1 MAFSYDQLAVDLHER
16 IVHDSQRA
24 SLATTVCVVLIV
36 AVLFRSVRVGVLV
49 LLPVA
54 YGVLVTAGV
63 LTLAGHRFGGMGFAA
78 FPLIVGLGIDNGIHL
93 VRRHLETPDKD
104 VKRLLAA
111 SGAALI
117 QTNLTTIVGF
127 GALLS
132 ATIPPLAELGLIAA
146 VGIALTLLASILL
159 VPAILALAGTRLVGA
174 ASGRP
179 GKAVGRERRPLSRR
193 SVEAPDRRGFADSA
207 RRGSAS
213 DSPAVETVAARL
225 RDRGLREVVLG
236 IHQPLGAGQD
246 PCQTRDVAQPHL
258 RQPAPPLLVAPAGT
272 ARTAATSRS
281 TARRSVGPA
290 SAAARAGG
298 AGRSGSSP

>member
-1 MAFSYDQLAVDLHER
+1 MTVESARRALPPGLLDTSIRELGPGRYIGAVTLASANPDATASLPAATLVRLREKAGPFVAFSYDQLAVDLHER

-146 VGIALTLLASILL
+146 VGIALTLLASLLL
-159 VPAILALAGTRLVGA
+159 VPAILALAGEKMVPAG
-174 ASGRP
+174 G
-179 GKAVGRERRPLSRR
+179 
-193 SVEAPDRRGFADSA
+193 
-207 RRGSAS
+207 
-213 DSPAVETVAARL
+213 SPA
-225 RDRGLREVVLG
+225 
-236 IHQPLGAGQD
+236 
-246 PCQTRDVAQPHL
+246 
-258 RQPAPPLLVAPAGT
+258 APTEADG
-272 ARTAATSRS
+272 
-281 TARRSVGPA
+281 
-290 SAAARAGG
+290 
-298 AGRSGSSP
+298 